1 MMMIARSLRDSDP
14 PLIDRRARRIARSR
28 PMRVAARIL
37 WPLFPLG
44 LPAVYIG
51 IAHATARALHRRG
64 RRGGLAIVT
73 SAWLGWLVHRA
84 LKLVY
89 TRERPRRRGVKRRT
103 DSYPSG
109 HTTGATAL
117 AITMAY
123 VLRRRRLISL
133 PRAVAIA
140 SIAPATMG
148 VYRLIDDEH
157 WVTDVVGGW
166 LLGGAIGVT
175 CNAALAD
182 SVGGAARR
190 VKALE
195 ASSRGRHHRGRQ
207 ARPTFA
213 AEVDR
218 ACSLGGRV
226 GTARP
231 SVR

>member
-1 MMMIARSLRDSDP
+1 
-14 PLIDRRARRIARSR
+14 
-28 PMRVAARIL
+28 
-37 WPLFPLG
+37 
-44 LPAVYIG
+44 
-51 IAHATARALHRRG
+51 
-64 RRGGLAIVT
+64 
-73 SAWLGWLVHRA
+73 
-84 LKLVY
+84 
-89 TRERPRRRGVKRRT
+89 
-103 DSYPSG
+103 
-109 HTTGATAL
+109 
-117 AITMAY
+117 
-123 VLRRRRLISL
+123 
-133 PRAVAIA
+133 
-140 SIAPATMG
+140 MG
-148 VYRLIDDEH
+148 VYRVIDDEH

-218 ACSLGGRV
+218 AYSLGGRV